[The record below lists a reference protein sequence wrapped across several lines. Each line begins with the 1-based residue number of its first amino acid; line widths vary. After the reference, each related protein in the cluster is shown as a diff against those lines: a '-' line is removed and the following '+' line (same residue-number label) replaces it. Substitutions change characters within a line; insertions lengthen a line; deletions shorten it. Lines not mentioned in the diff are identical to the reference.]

1 MDNQEED
8 IKPSRIRIREMG
20 IDDLAPVFHIGE
32 EVFTAEFSTS
42 LYRTWDEYEI
52 INLFSTDQ
60 ELCLVAELDEHIV
73 GFALATTVEKPR
85 SAWKYGYL
93 TWLGVRK
100 NLQHAGIGQ
109 RLFKEIVRRMENT
122 GVRMVI
128 VDTAADNSSAIRFF
142 QKEGF
147 GDMTEH
153 VFMSMNLTRKSR
165 SKAKRTKAG
174 RKSIVQQKKLSKKR
188 IAPVESLINESGT

>member
-1 MDNQEED
+1 MDTSEEE
-8 IKPSRIRIREMG
+8 IKVPRVRIREMG
-20 IDDLAPVFHIGE
+20 IDDLAPVYHIGE

-52 INLFSTDQ
+52 INLFSTDN
-60 ELCLVAELDEHIV
+60 ELCLVAELDDHIV

-100 NLQHAGIGQ
+100 NLQHAGVGN
-109 RLFKEIVRRMENT
+109 RLFKEVVRRMEQM

-128 VDTAADNSSAIRFF
+128 VDTAGDNVSAIRFF
-142 QKEGF
+142 QKQGF
-147 GDMTEH
+147 DDMKEH
-153 VFMSMNLTRKSR
+153 VFLSMNLSR
-165 SKAKRTKAG
+165 KAKAKAGKKKRPRSG
-174 RKSIVQQKKLSKKR
+174 RKSIVQKKKTPKR
-188 IAPVESLINESGT
+188 TGYG

>member
-1 MDNQEED
+1 MDTAEEE
-8 IKPSRIRIREMG
+8 IKGPRVRIREMG
-20 IDDLAPVFHIGE
+20 IDDLAPVYHIGE

-52 INLFSTDQ
+52 INLFSTDN
-60 ELCLVAELDEHIV
+60 ELCLVAELDDHIV

-100 NLQHAGIGQ
+100 NLQHAGVGN
-109 RLFKEIVRRMENT
+109 RLFKEIVRRMEQM

-128 VDTAADNSSAIRFF
+128 VDTAGDNVAAIRFF
-142 QKEGF
+142 QKQGF
-147 GDMTEH
+147 DDMKEH
-153 VFMSMNLTRKSR
+153 VFLSMNLSRK
-165 SKAKRTKAG
+165 SKAKGGKKKRPKSG
-174 RKSIVQQKKLSKKR
+174 RKSIVQQKKTPKR
-188 IAPVESLINESGT
+188 TGYA

>member
-1 MDNQEED
+1 MDQPED
-8 IKPSRIRIREMG
+8 EIKPSTIRIREMG
-20 IDDLAPVFHIGE
+20 IDDLAPVYHIGE
-32 EVFTAEFSTS
+32 EVFTAEYSTS

-52 INLFSTDQ
+52 ISLFSTDS
-60 ELCLVAELDEHIV
+60 ELCLVAEMDEHIV

-109 RLFKEIVRRMENT
+109 RLFKEIVRRMEQD

-128 VDTAADNSSAIRFF
+128 VDTAADNTAAIRFF
-142 QKEGF
+142 QKQGF
-147 GDMTEH
+147 DDMTEH
-153 VFMSMNLTRKSR
+153 VFLSMNLSRKGRGRKTKR
-165 SKAKRTKAG
+165 SKAG
-174 RKSIVQQKKLSKKR
+174 RKSIVQKKKTPKKR
-188 IAPVESLINESGT
+188 WVE